1 MFIIDFV
8 VCICI
13 RLCSENCLERS
24 LVEGKIILCRSITGD
39 KDAHEAG
46 AVGIISEEFDV
57 PSIVP
62 FPVSKLNYE
71 DVNRVESYYI
81 STK

>member
-13 RLCSENCLERS
+13 RWCIEKCLEKS
-24 LVEGKIILCRSITGD
+24 LVEGKIILCRSIAGD
-39 KDAHEAG
+39 RDAHEVG
-46 AVGIISEEFDV
+46 AVGSILQEFDAPTIFPFPTSTLNDEEF
-57 PSIVP
+57 S
-62 FPVSKLNYE
+62 
-71 DVNRVESYYI
+71 RVESYYI